1 MKGRNSCWLAPAA
14 FVLDRLTKLLAQKA
28 LAPGVRT
35 DALPGLFRFV
45 LVKNTGAAFSMLSGR
60 QGLLI
65 GVTALALIA
74 MIVFQLTRGRK
85 RTPLFR
91 AGLWLLIGGAA
102 GNLFDRIAYGGV
114 IDFIETA
121 FIRFPVFNVADICI
135 CVAFGLIALATLLE
149 EREHRKNA

>member
-28 LAPGVRT
+28 LSPGVRV

-65 GVTALALIA
+65 AITSLALAA
-74 MIVFQLTRGRK
+74 MLAFQLTRGGK
-85 RTPLFR
+85 QPPLFR

-102 GNLFDRIAYGGV
+102 GNLFDRIAYGSV

-121 FIRFPVFNVADICI
+121 FIAFPVFNVADICI

-149 EREHRKNA
+149 ERKHRKNA

>member
-14 FVLDRLTKLLAQKA
+14 FVLDRLTKLLAQKT
-28 LAPGVRT
+28 LSPGVRRN
-35 DALPGLFRFV
+35 ALPGLFRFV
-45 LVKNTGAAFSMLSGR
+45 LVKNTGAAFSMLSSR

-85 RTPLFR
+85 QTPLFR

-135 CVAFGLIALATLLE
+135 CAAFGLIALAALLE
-149 EREHRKNA
+149 ERKKNA

>member
-1 MKGRNSCWLAPAA
+1 MKGRNSYWLAPAA

-65 GVTALALIA
+65 GVTALALAA
-74 MIVFQLTRGRK
+74 MVVFQLTRGGK

-91 AGLWLLIGGAA
+91 AGLWLLIGGH
-102 GNLFDRIAYGGV
+102 GTVMGGV

-135 CVAFGLIALATLLE
+135 CAAFGLIALAALLE
-149 EREHRKNA
+149 ERRKNA

>member
-85 RTPLFR
+85 QTPLFR
-91 AGLWLLIGGAA
+91 AGLWLLIGGAGSALGMASLMRPAFAQLEKA
-102 GNLFDRIAYGGV
+102 GRKEEEPEE
-114 IDFIETA
+114 ET
-121 FIRFPVFNVADICI
+121 D
-135 CVAFGLIALATLLE
+135 TE
-149 EREHRKNA
+149 DSTQ